1 MIKNCIEQKKLN
13 NQDEVIM
20 LIDIIKEDDLLIKI
34 EDNIKGEN
42 KKIDENRYSNSYLYL
57 VKLFVEKNKGLFWF
71 ESTNYDT
78 TYYIKLKNE
87 NI

>member
-1 MIKNCIEQKKLN
+1 MIIN
-13 NQDEVIM
+13 V
-20 LIDIIKEDDLLIKI
+20 IKEDGLLIKI

-71 ESTNYDT
+71 ENTNYNT
-78 TYYIKLKNE
+78 TYYMKLKSE